1 MCQAQRCAVEAIQL
15 GQHSCLKIFCYLVLR
30 GFICWCCLK
39 LRLFGHTLLLY
50 RQVLVFLIALL
61 PLPTPG
67 KKGGWGPAV
76 ASPRC
81 EVPRPAKGWLSL
93 VTLFRPT
100 FERYG
105 VQLAAVSY
113 FDAEGHFCEYLA
125 LAVYRKRL

>member
-1 MCQAQRCAVEAIQL
+1 
-15 GQHSCLKIFCYLVLR
+15 
-30 GFICWCCLK
+30 LK

-105 VQLAAVSY
+105 YNLLL
-113 FDAEGHFCEYLA
+113 YLTSMQRA
-125 LAVYRKRL
+125 TFAGISPLQYIAKGFESIELYRDKSSIL